1 MKIKTKDKIVQQ
13 VLKKMDERSLIGQ
26 KKYGATMMQEI
37 EGQEKDL
44 NRFLIDVQ
52 EELMDAL
59 LYIEAAKRCLQDEIE
74 EVLVPTEEVIEIR
87 RNKKVTAER
96 RFMPGYVFVKME
108 MSDKGYHLI
117 NSINRVT
124 GFFGPQGK
132 PMPMRDAEV
141 NLILNLPQHLASALV
156 FLEGPRNR

>member
-1 MKIKTKDKIVQQ
+1 MKIKTKDAIVQA

-59 LYIEAAKRCLQDEIE
+59 LYIEAAKRCLQDEVE
-74 EVLVPTEEVIEIR
+74 ECMINRINVVGQNGNDGLHYHDIEI
-87 RNKKVTAER
+87 NEAET
-96 RFMPGYVFVKME
+96 
-108 MSDKGYHLI
+108 L
-117 NSINRVT
+117 
-124 GFFGPQGK
+124 
-132 PMPMRDAEV
+132 
-141 NLILNLPQHLASALV
+141 
-156 FLEGPRNR
+156 